1 MITIFV
7 LITKLVLTIILTLKK
22 QTMLTIIGI
31 LLLTTDILTILLKST
46 LKTAPILNWF
56 TTKRSIQTTIVG

>member
-1 MITIFV
+1 
-7 LITKLVLTIILTLKK
+7 
-22 QTMLTIIGI
+22 MLTIIGI